1 MQNIYQ
7 RGGNVAKSKFDMSL
21 LKPVDE
27 KNADFKSQ
35 LKPLDDQEEDEGAYL
50 DNLPEPEG
58 FWSKLP
64 RNILIGLTHAGR
76 NLHNLPHDLVQ
87 GAENLGESFGNKIN
101 FPLPKEVQE
110 KLDSM
115 PKHKQFKLSEHLPN
129 DTESYADVF
138 GQKGEGTLMDKVI
151 QKGFEHAPELI
162 GVGGA
167 IKAGFRKFPVSQR
180 GAARQLKEAEK
191 LINERGINNFQM
203 NYPLLQ
209 ETAPFLPKTNATG
222 EMLQGVIN
230 GEYSP
235 AFALQSQVGKHA
247 RDLAKSPL
255 ASERLLAPK
264 ARELKQAILHEME
277 QALRSTG
284 HHKEA
289 DLLKGGIEDY
299 AKYMKFKEKAWPIL
313 KILGVPTSGLAV
325 LGLGTRKGRG
335 IVGKTLE
342 NIVD

>member
-1 MQNIYQ
+1 M
-7 RGGNVAKSKFDMSL
+7 KSNKVTDPSILAQLNGSSKKVTDPVL
-21 LKPVDE
+21 LE
-27 KNADFKSQ
+27 KLNGED
-35 LKPLDDQEEDEGAYL
+35 EEDDGAYL

-87 GAENLGESFGNKIN
+87 SAENAGESFGNKIN

-151 QKGFEHAPELI
+151 QKGLEHAPELI
-162 GVGGA
+162 GAGGA
-167 IKAGFRKFPVSQR
+167 IKTGLRKFPVSQR
-180 GAARQLKEAEK
+180 GATRQLKEAEK
-191 LINERGINNFQM
+191 LISERGINNFQT

-209 ETAPFLPKTNATG
+209 EASQFLPKTHASG

-230 GEYSP
+230 GEYKP
-235 AFALQSQVGKHA
+235 AFALQSQIGKHA

-255 ASERLLAPK
+255 ASERLLAPQ
-264 ARELKQAILHEME
+264 ARELKGVILHEME

-313 KILGVPTSGLAV
+313 KKLGVPTSGLAA

-342 NIVD
+342 NLVD

>member
-27 KNADFKSQ
+27 KNADFESQ

-64 RNILIGLTHAGR
+64 RNILIGLTHAAR

-87 GAENLGESFGNKIN
+87 SAENAGESFGNKIN

-151 QKGFEHAPELI
+151 QKGLEHAPEI
-162 GVGGA
+162 AGA
-167 IKAGFRKFPVSQR
+167 AGLVRQGLRRFPVTQR
-180 GAARQLKEAEK
+180 GAARQLREAER
-191 LINERGINNFQM
+191 LINQRGINNFQM
-203 NYPLLQ
+203 NYPLLH
-209 ETAPFLPKTNATG
+209 EATNFLPRTHATG
-222 EMLQGVIN
+222 EMLQGIMN
-230 GEYSP
+230 GEYAP
-235 AFALQSQVGKHA
+235 AFALQSQVGHHA
-247 RDLAKSPL
+247 RNLANSPL
-255 ASERLLAPK
+255 AAERLLAPQ
-264 ARELKQAILHEME
+264 ARELRQHILHEME
-277 QALRSTG
+277 QALRGTG
-284 HHKEA
+284 HHQEA
-289 DLLKGGIEDY
+289 ELLRGGLNDY
-299 AKYMKFKEKAWPIL
+299 RSYMQFRERVLPVL

-325 LGLGTRKGRG
+325 LGLGTRKGRR

-342 NIVD
+342 NLVD